1 MDYQNNGPVR
11 SGDYG
16 TASPQYGNSAPLPS
30 DKKGLAVAALIF
42 GILSIIGFCC
52 CLNVITA
59 PIALILGIIS
69 LATHRGGK
77 GMAITGI
84 VFALL
89 SILIIGMMLFSVR
102 DVLPYSEQITTDYM
116 QLVNDQ
122 DEVFP
127 AYEADGTLPPYI
139 QKYKEEPLKQIL
151 DKRGITVEQIMDILD
166 QNYKNGQLPKYDF
179 SVPDSQPAASPA
191 VDDAAAEPVV

>member
-16 TASPQYGNSAPLPS
+16 TANVQYSNGPLPS
-30 DKKGLAVAALIF
+30 EKKGLAVAALIF

-59 PIALILGIIS
+59 PLALIFGFVSI
-69 LATHRGGK
+69 AKHRGGK

-89 SILIIGMMLFSVR
+89 SIAIIGMMLFSVR
-102 DVLPYSEQITTDYM
+102 DILPYSQQITTDYM
-116 QLVNDQ
+116 QVVNDQ

-127 AYEADGTLPPYI
+127 AYEEDGTLPDYL
-139 QKYKEEPLKQIL
+139 QKYKEAPLKDIL
-151 DKRGITVEQIMDILD
+151 SKRGITIEQIMDVLD
-166 QNYKNGQLPKYDF
+166 QKYKDGQLPKYDF
-179 SVPDSQPAASPA
+179 SVPDSGAAAAPAA
-191 VDDAAAEPVV
+191 DDADAEPVI

>member
-1 MDYQNNGPVR
+1 MDNQNNGPVL

-16 TASPQYGNSAPLPS
+16 TASQQYSNTAMRSE
-30 DKKGLAVAALIF
+30 KKGLAIAALIF

-69 LATHRGGK
+69 LAAHRGGK

-102 DVLPYSEQITTDYM
+102 DVLPYAEQISTDYV
-116 QLVNDQ
+116 QLLNDQ

-127 AYEADGTLPPYI
+127 AYEEDGTLPSYLE
-139 QKYKEEPLKQIL
+139 KYKEAPLKDIL
-151 DKRGITVEQIMDILD
+151 DKRGITIEQIMDIFD
-166 QNYKNGQLPKYDF
+166 QNYKNGQLPKADF
-179 SVPDSQPAASPA
+179 SMPNSQP
-191 VDDAAAEPVV
+191 AAEPVV

>member
-16 TASPQYGNSAPLPS
+16 TAGSQTNYAMPS
-30 DKKGLAVAALIF
+30 EKKGLAVAALIF

-59 PIALILGIIS
+59 PLALIFGFIS
-69 LATHRGGK
+69 LAKHRAGK

-84 VFALL
+84 VFAMI
-89 SILIIGMMLFSVR
+89 SIAIIGMMLFSVR
-102 DVLPYSEQITTDYM
+102 DILPYSEQITTDYM

-139 QKYKEEPLKQIL
+139 EKYKEAPLKDIL
-151 DKRGITVEQIMDILD
+151 DKRGLTIEQIMDILD

-179 SVPDSQPAASPA
+179 SMPDSQPAA
-191 VDDAAAEPVV
+191 EPVV